1 MTSFDE
7 LSRFFILINCLKHYL
22 KNVKNKIKNK
32 QNLKL
37 VKKIVYK
44 LFFISKRM
52 SCFKLKMLV
61 LHFVKRF
68 NIVIFNPFQLFVFFC
83 RFNPKNL
90 NDFLMNEDHNVQ
102 IKLDSKINYKC
113 HNLQKILKLKN
124 HFLHSMENN
133 FLFKYERTNKLIS
146 NKMQF

>member
-44 LFFISKRM
+44 LFYISKRM

-68 NIVIFNPFQLFVFFC
+68 NIVIFNPFQLFC
-83 RFNPKNL
+83 C
-90 NDFLMNEDHNVQ
+90 FLKFKFKLNEDHNVQ
-102 IKLDSKINYKC
+102 IKLDSEINYKC

-124 HFLHSMENN
+124 YFLSFNGKQ
-133 FLFKYERTNKLIS
+133 FFSFKYERTNKLIS
-146 NKMQF
+146 NKKNAI